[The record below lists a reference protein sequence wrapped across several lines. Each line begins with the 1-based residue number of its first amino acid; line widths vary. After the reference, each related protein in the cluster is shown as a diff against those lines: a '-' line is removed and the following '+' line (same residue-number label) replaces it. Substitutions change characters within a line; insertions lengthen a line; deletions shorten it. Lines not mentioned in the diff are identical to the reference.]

1 MPKLSGDKRKKLRSG
16 LLSAYPSIAK
26 LKMMVDDELV
36 HGFILMCQH
45 CTLVA
50 KSDIV
55 WPEVMWKKRRNK
67 LNALLK
73 PPDKKDLDC
82 SIYICICFQKELV
95 EYYYYW
101 KKTPI
106 STVPN
111 RTGRR
116 QKSRNKVGGG
126 TTTGS
131 GLGGATGS
139 KAASSSAGDNSCS
152 ESGEEIESN
161 ESYTCFRCDTESSNQ
176 WHYVDQHGF
185 VCESCK
191 LNYRKYGDENGEKI
205 PEYLFRPVE
214 PASNYRR

>member
-1 MPKLSGDKRKKLRSG
+1 MASGN
-16 LLSAYPSIAK
+16 
-26 LKMMVDDELV
+26 V
-36 HGFILMCQH
+36 
-45 CTLVA
+45 
-50 KSDIV
+50 
-55 WPEVMWKKRRNK
+55 KKRLNK
-67 LNALLK
+67 FIVLLK

-82 SIYICICFQKELV
+82 SILICICFQKELV

-214 PASNYRR
+214 PASNYRRYM